1 MLAQAARRA
10 LIAVIAAGVSF
21 SATLA
26 AEGDPAADYPT
37 NARADYVFG
46 CMAGNGQTREALER
60 CSCSLDIVASILPYD
75 RYVQAE
81 TILRMRQGVG
91 QQASIFRST
100 KMFDDIVADLRRAQA
115 EAEIRCFR

>member
-1 MLAQAARRA
+1 MLAH
-10 LIAVIAAGVSF
+10 AAGRMSMAVVAVGFALS
-21 SATLA
+21 SAR
-26 AEGDPAADYPT
+26 AESDPAADYPT

-46 CMAGNGQTREALER
+46 CMAANGQTREALER

-91 QQASIFRST
+91 TSFPTRLRGQQQT
-100 KMFDDIVADLRRAQA
+100 TRRDRWCHVGDRREPTIA
-115 EAEIRCFR
+115 